1 MAGVLNDS
9 PLMLTYLGINEITPQ
24 RFQGG
29 DRAGLV
35 RAHQSAVTDD
45 VSGKNSGEAAF
56 HNPSDSS
63 GPADA

>member
-56 HNPSDSS
+56 HKP
-63 GPADA
+63 